1 MRQFII
7 KQAELPRWPSGKE
20 SACQYRF
27 GFNPWARKILWS
39 RKWQST
45 PVFLPGEFHR
55 RTWQDYRPRAA
66 ESDTTEPMALLS
78 YLWFNGSDDHPRL
91 QCLFESLILLSKMHH
106 FQHAGLTRF
115 IKFLHNLPGC
125 PVVKTLCFQ
134 LQGVCIS
141 KNLPISSKLL
151 NLLVYCSYFLFIILK
166 VCRIDSNIST
176 FILGIS
182 NLSSPHPLLARS
194 FSLEAYQVYSS
205 F

>member
-1 MRQFII
+1 MDRM
-7 KQAELPRWPSGKE
+7 
-20 SACQYRF
+20 
-27 GFNPWARKILWS
+27 
-39 RKWQST
+39 
-45 PVFLPGEFHR
+45 
-55 RTWQDYRPRAA
+55 
-66 ESDTTEPMALLS
+66 TTLS
-78 YLWFNGSDDHPRL
+78 FSVSS
-91 QCLFESLILLSKMHH
+91 FESLILLSKMHH

-151 NLLVYCSYFLFIILK
+151 NLLVYCSYFLFIILN
-166 VCRIDSNIST
+166 VCRIYSNIST
-176 FILGIS
+176 FILVIS

-205 F
+205 FWKTSFYFFLYCFSVFYFINLCSCYLPSASFGLDSIFFYLSLFKKK